1 MPGRTALVILFL
13 VNITTIGWLAFQAW
27 SDATPT
33 ASQGSCL
40 DFPDCAELSAR
51 ADASLDEQLASRF
64 APIVYLPELDRPC
77 VAGGAGFAPISVDAV
92 LGNPEVRLRSRSDPG
107 FSQSAPTSTTLYN
120 SGADVYFDA
129 YLDLPGN
136 PAKPGCR
143 YERDGL
149 RFAAGQENVAYARI
163 VRDDDVDGLVLQYWL
178 FYYFNDWNNRHE
190 GDWEL
195 IQLHFDASNAGEA
208 MIEGP
213 ERISLSQ
220 HSSGEVAT
228 WQDKKVA
235 REGDRPVVYVARGSH
250 ANYFS
255 PGLYLGRGESG
266 RGFGCDDAAASSRRL
281 PLGVQL
287 LPSQVDDPGD
297 RFAWVEFKGYWG
309 EVTDK
314 GSEGSTGPMT
324 KQNWQHPMTWQ
335 ERLMPRSVSL
345 PTRGLIGPD
354 PARAFCGVVAF
365 AADFVL
371 PFYRDMPFV
380 AVFAVGVL
388 SVGVVGTLTTT
399 RYMPIRVRPLR
410 SRRRIGQVFTTALD
424 IYRGRL
430 PALLTIA
437 LTALPLS
444 LLIGATW
451 NRLGFDI
458 GPLAS
463 LNPLGMTGA
472 GRLTIGVVVSSLQ
485 LILSGAV
492 VIAASTALMAHL
504 AETSTTRHARWREL
518 ATVVLGRYATL
529 LAVAALSVSLVG
541 IPWAMRLLV
550 RWAFIEQ
557 AMLIDGRPLRESFRV
572 SSAASTGHSVWVAAA
587 LGLLA
592 AATLL
597 GPAVL
602 GIVMIMS
609 LKSVPPAYV
618 HLLATTVQA
627 TILPYVAI
635 ALTLVYFD
643 LQVRREDSLTR
654 D

>member
-1 MPGRTALVILFL
+1 
-13 VNITTIGWLAFQAW
+13 
-27 SDATPT
+27 
-33 ASQGSCL
+33 
-40 DFPDCAELSAR
+40 
-51 ADASLDEQLASRF
+51 
-64 APIVYLPELDRPC
+64 
-77 VAGGAGFAPISVDAV
+77 
-92 LGNPEVRLRSRSDPG
+92 
-107 FSQSAPTSTTLYN
+107 
-120 SGADVYFDA
+120 
-129 YLDLPGN
+129 
-136 PAKPGCR
+136 
-143 YERDGL
+143 
-149 RFAAGQENVAYARI
+149 
-163 VRDDDVDGLVLQYWL
+163 
-178 FYYFNDWNNRHE
+178 
-190 GDWEL
+190 
-195 IQLHFDASNAGEA
+195 
-208 MIEGP
+208 
-213 ERISLSQ
+213 
-220 HSSGEVAT
+220 
-228 WQDKKVA
+228 
-235 REGDRPVVYVARGSH
+235 
-250 ANYFS
+250 
-255 PGLYLGRGESG
+255 
-266 RGFGCDDAAASSRRL
+266 
-281 PLGVQL
+281 
-287 LPSQVDDPGD
+287 
-297 RFAWVEFKGYWG
+297 
-309 EVTDK
+309 
-314 GSEGSTGPMT
+314 
-324 KQNWQHPMTWQ
+324 
-335 ERLMPRSVSL
+335 
-345 PTRGLIGPD
+345 

-365 AADFVL
+365 AAELLL

-444 LLIGATW
+444 LLIGAAW
-451 NRLGFDI
+451 DRLGFDI

-572 SSAASTGHSVWVAAA
+572 SSTASTGHSVWVAAA

>member
-1 MPGRTALVILFL
+1 MSGRTALLILFL

-27 SDATPT
+27 SNATPT
-33 ASQGSCL
+33 ASQGSCP

-51 ADASLDEQLASRF
+51 VDASLDEQLASRF
-64 APIVYLPELDRPC
+64 APIVYLPELDKPC
-77 VAGGAGFAPISVDAV
+77 VTGGAGFAPISVDSV
-92 LGNPEVRLRSRSDPG
+92 LGNPEVWLRSRSDPG
-107 FSQSAPTSTTLYN
+107 FSQSAPTGATLYN
-120 SGADVYFDA
+120 AGADVYFDA
-129 YLDLPGN
+129 YLDMPGN

-143 YERDGL
+143 FERDGL
-149 RFAAGQENVAYARI
+149 RFAAGQENFAYARI

-213 ERISLSQ
+213 ARISLSQ
-220 HSSGEVAT
+220 HSSGEVAA

-235 REGDRPVVYVARGSH
+235 REGDRPVIYVARGSH

-281 PLGVQL
+281 PLAVQL
-287 LPSQVDDPGD
+287 LPSQVDGPDD

-309 EVTDK
+309 EVTDE
-314 GSEGSTGPMT
+314 GSEGSTSPRT

-335 ERLMPRSVSL
+335 ERLMPSSVSL
-345 PTRGLIGPD
+345 PTRGLVGPD
-354 PARAFCGVVAF
+354 PAKAFCGVVAF

-371 PFYRDMPFV
+371 PFYHEMPVV

-388 SVGVVGTLTTT
+388 SVGIVGTLTTT
-399 RYMPIRVRPLR
+399 RYMPIRVLPLR

-424 IYRGRL
+424 IYRARL

-437 LTALPLS
+437 LTALPMS
-444 LLIGATW
+444 LLIGAAW
-451 NRLGFDI
+451 NGLGVDI

-472 GRLTIGVVVSSLQ
+472 GRLAIGLVLSSLQ
-485 LILSGAV
+485 LILSGVV
-492 VIAASTALMAHL
+492 VIAASTAVMAHL
-504 AETSTTRHARWREL
+504 AETSMTRRVRWREL

-529 LAVAALSVSLVG
+529 LAVAALSVSLIG
-541 IPWAMRLLV
+541 IPLAMRLLV

-557 AMLIDGRPLRESFRV
+557 AILIDGRSLQESFRV
-572 SSAASTGHSVWVAAA
+572 SSAAAGGHTVWVAAA

-597 GPAVL
+597 GPSVL
-602 GIVMIMS
+602 GIVLIVS
-609 LKSVPPAYV
+609 LKSVPPGYV
-618 HLLATTVQA
+618 HLLATAVQA
-627 TILPYVAI
+627 SVLPYVAI

-643 LQVRREDSLTR
+643 LQIRREDSLTR